1 MKKTTALL
9 FGLLLFVAGTLQA
22 STKPRYASVVP
33 LLEKFIEHEMTDKE
47 LPAVSIAL
55 VDDQQIV
62 WSRGFGFA
70 RPNVPATADTG
81 YRVRL
86 DLPGLPHSTTNLA
99 TGYLWTTDGRVF
111 EAPASADGL
120 YTTVGDLGR
129 KIAQRAVD
137 HDGTIPG
144 FATTLKSLPDDKIG
158 VVVLTNKN
166 AATAVTR
173 RIADLALKAM
183 LAVRR
188 QQPLPEPEITT
199 PVDPQL
205 ARRIAGRYMSGNRGI
220 DLIESGGT
228 LSMLA
233 IDGGRQTRLR
243 SLGEVLIVDDR
254 LSYGEKIIVR
264 DNEIVVGGKTLK
276 RVSIVK
282 PPEPPTQW
290 TGLVGEYG
298 ADDGILYIFE
308 KDKKLWALT
317 NWFDFHPLEQL
328 SANVFRYDSKQLV
341 FTRDAS
347 RRATAVTAANVLY
360 PRRKVGPEEGAPQ
373 LRVTPVRPI
382 ADLFREALAAE
393 PPKET
398 GEFRTSDLVEP
409 AALDPSI
416 QLEVRYATTNNFLG
430 TVFYSEARAF
440 LQRPAAEALVR
451 AHNKLKKQGYGVLIH
466 DAYRP
471 WYVTKMF
478 WDAVPENLKLF
489 VADPSQGSRHNRGAA
504 VDLTLYDS
512 TTGKPVQMV
521 STYDETT
528 DRAAADYP
536 GGTSLQRWHRNLL
549 REAMESEGFT
559 VYGAEWWHFDY
570 RDWRSYPIQNIRFE
584 KIGVAAA
591 APADTNAYIAK
602 AMSAF
607 GAPGLS
613 LTIVEDGRTVV
624 ARGYGVRSIMTKTP
638 VDEHTAFPIGSE
650 SKAFTTAALA
660 ILVDRGKLKWT
671 DRVVDRL
678 PGFQMHDPY
687 VTEHMTIVDL
697 LTHRSGLRMGHG
709 DLLIVPTT
717 NRTRA
722 DVVHALRYLKPATG
736 FREQYA
742 YDNVLYIVAGA
753 LIEAVSGQTWEDFVR
768 QNIFAP
774 LNMKD
779 SYTNDDP
786 AAPNAVALHAR
797 LDGPMR
803 GMGTLVK
810 LERGL
815 DSRIP
820 APAGGISLSAVDMAS
835 WMSMLLNRGK
845 LPDGKQLLSEDA
857 LRMLWTPVSVTSA
870 ESFPGPM
877 ALANPNLQAYAL
889 GWYVEDYRGHPVIQH
904 TGGVLGALS
913 ALFLVPD
920 KRLGIAVSINSEDTG
935 ARRSVVFHLLD
946 QYLGLPQ
953 ADWIDIVQTTR
964 NQMIDHALQALREL
978 PPDMQP
984 NDQSSLPIAKYAG
997 VYSDPWYGT
1006 VTVANRGNGTLWITF
1021 DRTPGM
1027 EGPLEHVA
1035 NDTFRTRFTD
1045 RGIED
1050 AYMTFEVANGRIAK
1064 AAMRPVSPLADFSFD
1079 YVDLD
1084 FSPVSAPTQ

>member
-1 MKKTTALL
+1 MKTNLL

-22 STKPRYASVVP
+22 STEPQYAPVVQM
-33 LLEKFIEHEMTDKE
+33 LEKFIEHEMTDKE

-70 RPNVPATADTG
+70 RPNVPATADTV
-81 YRVRL
+81 YRVGL
-86 DLPGLPHSTTNLA
+86 DPPGLSFEPTREITKNLA
-99 TGYLWTTDGRVF
+99 AGYLWTIDGRVF
-111 EAPASADGL
+111 EAPAPADGL
-120 YTTVGDLGR
+120 YTTVGALGR
-129 KIAQRAVD
+129 FLSALFAGKVAERKVD

-144 FATTLKSLPDDKIG
+144 FVTTLKTLPDDKIG
-158 VVVLTNKN
+158 VVVLTNKD

-188 QQPLPEPEITT
+188 QQPLPEPVITA

-205 ARRIAGRYMSGNRGI
+205 ARRIVGRYMSGNHGI

-228 LSMLA
+228 LSLLA
-233 IDGGRQTRLR
+233 IDGGRQTRVR
-243 SLGEVLIVDDR
+243 SLGDVLIVDDR
-254 LSYGEKIIVR
+254 LSYGETIIVR
-264 DNEIVVGGKTLK
+264 PRSSVDEIVFGGKTLK
-276 RVSIVK
+276 RVSGGK

-290 TGLVGEYG
+290 TGLIGEYG
-298 ADDGILYIFE
+298 ADYGILYIFE

-317 NWFDFHPLEQL
+317 NWFEFHPLEQV
-328 SANVFRYDSKQLV
+328 SANVFRYDGERLV
-341 FTRDAS
+341 FTRDAGG
-347 RRATAVTAANVLY
+347 RATAVTAANVFY

-382 ADLFREALAAE
+382 ADLFREANAAD
-393 PPKET
+393 PPQEN

-409 AALDPSI
+409 TALDPSI
-416 QLEVRYATTNNFLG
+416 KLEVRYATTNNFLS

-451 AHNKLKKQGYGVLIH
+451 AHRKLKKLGYGVLIH

-512 TTGKPVQMV
+512 ASGKPVQMV

-570 RDWRSYPIQNIRFE
+570 RDWRSYPIQNVRFE
-584 KIGVAAA
+584 KIGGAAA

-613 LTIVEDGRTVV
+613 LAIVEDGRTVV
-624 ARGYGVRSIMTKTP
+624 ARGYGVRSIMTKAP

-687 VTEHMTIVDL
+687 VTEHMTVVDL
-697 LTHRSGLRMGHG
+697 LTHRSGLRMGQG

-753 LIEAVSGQTWEDFVR
+753 LVESVSGQTWEDFVR
-768 QNIFAP
+768 QNIFVP

-779 SYTNDDP
+779 SFTTDDP
-786 AAPNAVALHAR
+786 AAPNGVALHAR

-815 DSRIP
+815 DTRVP

-835 WMSMLLNRGK
+835 WMAMLLNRGK
-845 LPDGKQLLSEDA
+845 LPNGKQLLSEDA
-857 LRMLWTPVSVTSA
+857 LRMLWTPVAVTSA

-877 ALANPNLQAYAL
+877 ALANPHLQAYAL
-889 GWYVEDYRGHPVIQH
+889 GWFVEDYRGHPVIQH

-913 ALFLVPD
+913 ALYLVPD
-920 KRLGIAVSINSEDTG
+920 KHLGIAVSINSEDT
-935 ARRSVVFHLLD
+935 
-946 QYLGLPQ
+946 
-953 ADWIDIVQTTR
+953 
-964 NQMIDHALQALREL
+964 
-978 PPDMQP
+978 
-984 NDQSSLPIAKYAG
+984 
-997 VYSDPWYGT
+997 
-1006 VTVANRGNGTLWITF
+1006 
-1021 DRTPGM
+1021 
-1027 EGPLEHVA
+1027 
-1035 NDTFRTRFTD
+1035 
-1045 RGIED
+1045 
-1050 AYMTFEVANGRIAK
+1050 
-1064 AAMRPVSPLADFSFD
+1064 
-1079 YVDLD
+1079 
-1084 FSPVSAPTQ
+1084 